1 MRDYTKILKGR
12 TVLDHVNL
20 ELETG
25 KCYGFYGPN
34 GCGKSMLF
42 RAVAGLIHPTEGSVS
57 VFGQVLG
64 KDCSFPQS
72 MGLIIENVG
81 FWPYYTGFENLKMLA
96 SIRNEITENDIRE
109 TLTRVGLD
117 PDDTRTYKKY
127 SLGMKQRLAIAQAV
141 MEQPKLIILDEP
153 TNALDKKGVQL
164 VWNLIREERER
175 GATILI
181 ASHNQEDL
189 QQMCSDFFKMYEGR
203 LEKGEMPQ

>member
-42 RAVAGLIHPTEGSVS
+42 RAVAGLIHPTAGSVS
-57 VFGQVLG
+57 VFDQVHG

-141 MEQPKLIILDEP
+141 MERPKLIILDEP

-189 QQMCSDFFKMYEGR
+189 QQMCSDFFEMYEGR